1 MEAFLQGGFA
11 VAVAAFMLL
20 RMEKRL
26 DELTKAIVLLR
37 HCQTCKLSPWFGDL
51 QDFVREGEGAADE
64 VQT

>member
-26 DELTKAIVLLR
+26 NKLIKAIVLLR
-37 HCQTCKLSPWFGDL
+37 HCQTCKLSPWFGEL
-51 QDFVREGEGAADE
+51 ESFVQEGAADE
-64 VQT
+64 VQG

>member
-26 DELTKAIVLLR
+26 NELTKAIALLR
-37 HCQTCKLSPWFGDL
+37 HCQTCKLSPWFGEL
-51 QDFVREGEGAADE
+51 QDFVREGASDE
-64 VQT
+64 VQA